1 VESVIHVK
9 NLVKSFGKTPVVK
22 DLSFDVNKGDV
33 FAFLGANG
41 SGKTTTIRCLLDILQ
56 PTRGSALIFG
66 NKFDLALASRIGY
79 LPEER
84 GLYTNAQVMETLVY
98 FAQLKGMTTADAKQ
112 KALKYLDRVEL
123 SAHHA
128 TEIKKLSSGQQQKIQ
143 LGITLINAPDLLIL
157 DEPTKGLDPV
167 NRSLLMELLDE
178 LNENGATI
186 VFVSHQMDEV
196 EKIANRLVMIKN
208 GSQALYGSLQ
218 EVKKQFGTNTIHITY
233 QGEIPS
239 NDAMYRSSSIENN
252 VAELTPTS
260 ETSTNDVIS
269 HLIQHNV
276 IINDFT
282 IGTPSLQD
290 VFVKVMKS
298 EQY

>member
-1 VESVIHVK
+1 MESVIHVK